1 MDFLRESFFLITKV
15 SMPQQDKIILTVY
28 ACDIIDSNYT
38 KQKLIEQKLEIGK
51 FNGIVGYFH
60 TLLSGF
66 DKISK

>member
-1 MDFLRESFFLITKV
+1 
-15 SMPQQDKIILTVY
+15 MPQQDKIILTVY